1 MSLLVA
7 MAGVIE
13 ESSSIMVGV
22 PWKRL
27 TLSFEEE
34 ELINI
39 KLLFALNPS
48 EKMVSAAS
56 VDRNFSS
63 YLGCEVVACSI
74 ELMFTGVP

>member
-1 MSLLVA
+1 MSSLVA
-7 MAGVIE
+7 TAGVIG

-27 TLSFEEE
+27 TLSFEEA

-39 KLLFALNPS
+39 KLLFALVPL
-48 EKMVSAAS
+48 EKLISTAS

-63 YLGCEVVACSI
+63 CS
-74 ELMFTGVP
+74 ERKLKCCCKFNEN

>member
-1 MSLLVA
+1 MFIGIPTLVSQSEAGMSSLVA
-7 MAGVIE
+7 TAGVIG

-27 TLSFEEE
+27 NLSFEEP

-39 KLLFALNPS
+39 KLLFASTPV
-48 EKMVSAAS
+48 EKLLSCAS

-63 YLGCEVVACSI
+63 C
-74 ELMFTGVP
+74 